1 MQNLFNKGDTK
12 THHFKVKASDYAAF
26 EAQSVH
32 KVCSTFALA
41 REIEWSTRLFVLEML
56 DEDEEGIGT
65 SLKINHKAPAFLG
78 EAVEIIATFEEI
90 LNQEIICSYQ
100 VLVGSRLVA
109 EGQTGQRI
117 LPKDKIQEVF
127 QKHYIG

>member
-1 MQNLFNKGDTK
+1 MLNPFKKGDTK
-12 THHFKVKASDYAAF
+12 MYRFKVKSSDYAEF

-41 REIEWSTRLFVLEML
+41 REIEWSTRLFVLDMLEMG
-56 DEDEEGIGT
+56 EEGIGT
-65 SLKINHKAPAFLG
+65 SLTINHKAPAFLN

-90 LNQEIICSYQ
+90 SNQEIICSYKVQ
-100 VLVGSRLVA
+100 VGSRLVA